1 MGFVITDMIYIYIY
15 DIYIYT
21 CVCVRACMYVYI
33 YIYCG
38 DKSLGINGLVTIPEY
53 GSGYVYVID
62 VIQLLT
68 MAFWNERISMLCI
81 LVSYESFGTQL
92 PAQFSEP
99 PIQNRCL
106 RFAHFALLMGGESP
120 IIGGWSWIYGW
131 WLPRHITID
140 FLTWRYFNLLAR
152 LDIFGGKFICW
163 CLNHMGPMCS
173 FFLEDSKC

>member
-1 MGFVITDMIYIYIY
+1 M
-15 DIYIYT
+15 
-21 CVCVRACMYVYI
+21 CVCARACMCI

-81 LVSYESFGTQL
+81 LDHLGILWIFRDSTAPQL
-92 PAQFSEP
+92 SEP

-163 CLNHMGPMCS
+163 CLNHMGPMRS
-173 FFLEDSKC
+173 FFRRFEVLEGPHFQYATCGQLDFL